1 MALCEAHT
9 LIKRCGINKRTW
21 NNTTDMALF
30 KVHNTNCDVILN
42 KGNYSNR
49 HDIIGNI
56 TFIKANYGNSYLTL
70 IKGCHINQM
79 MALSKAHDHN
89 KWT

>member
-1 MALCEAHT
+1 MT
-9 LIKRCGINKRTW
+9 
-21 NNTTDMALF
+21 LF
-30 KVHNTNCDVILN
+30 KGHNTNCHVILN
-42 KGNYSNR
+42 KGNYSNQ

-56 TFIKANYGNSYLTL
+56 TFIKANYGNGHLIL